1 MPFSSAGTST
11 VGSNE
16 EQDSMDKTMWQLSFP
31 MNEGDSKR
39 LSKHG
44 ATALKKEALKRCGLW
59 HDPVPKLL
67 SDTPEDLISGY
78 PVYDRDIVDSEMLRG
93 GQSQNMSSRVTLLGD
108 AAHCM
113 SPFKV
118 GIWRDDIQNIFCI
131 FYHLLVNLKGS
142 GCEPSTS
149 RCSFVI

>member
-11 VGSNE
+11 VGSDE

-31 MNEGDSKR
+31 MNEEDSKL
-39 LSKHG
+39 LSKNG
-44 ATALKKEALKRCGLW
+44 ATALKKEALKRCELW

-93 GQSQNMSSRVTLLGD
+93 GQSQNTSSRVTLLGD

-118 GIWRDDIQNIFCI
+118 GILRDNLRIF
-131 FYHLLVNLKGS
+131 
-142 GCEPSTS
+142 
-149 RCSFVI
+149 FVFFII